1 MRNIMA
7 DSFAVPFKLP
17 STALRASTSLYI
29 GSGGT
34 PVKFIMID
42 VSGGNQ
48 NARLQVDAAADGSLY
63 AIGCKGGIG
72 SYRMTFYDGPFADCT
87 NNGSVYAEPS
97 SVVTKYLSL
106 ETIPDRRASVY
117 IYRDAT
123 SSSLIGKFV
132 GVLNNM
138 ATQLVSANDVVYLQ
152 VQVDML
158 GAWQQ

>member
-7 DSFAVPFKLP
+7 DSFAVPYKLP

-87 NNGSVYAEPS
+87 NNGSVYAEP
-97 SVVTKYLSL
+97 TL
-106 ETIPDRRASVY
+106 R
-117 IYRDAT
+117 
-123 SSSLIGKFV
+123 
-132 GVLNNM
+132 
-138 ATQLVSANDVVYLQ
+138 
-152 VQVDML
+152 
-158 GAWQQ
+158 

>member
-29 GSGGT
+29 GSDGT
-34 PVKFIMID
+34 PVEFIMID
-42 VSGGNQ
+42 VSGGKQ

-87 NNGSVYAEPS
+87 NNGTVYAEPS

-117 IYRDAT
+117 IYRAAT

-132 GVLNNM
+132 GVLDNM
-138 ATQLVSANDVVYLQ
+138 ATHLVTSTDVVYLH
-152 VQVDML
+152 VQGDVL
-158 GAWQQ
+158 GACPQ